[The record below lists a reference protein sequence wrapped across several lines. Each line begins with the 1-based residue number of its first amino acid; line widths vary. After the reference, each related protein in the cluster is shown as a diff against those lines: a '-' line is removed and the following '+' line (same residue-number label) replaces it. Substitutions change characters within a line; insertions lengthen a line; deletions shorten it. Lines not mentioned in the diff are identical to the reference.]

1 MSFSER
7 IKKLRK
13 YLGLSQK
20 EFGGEIGVGT
30 SHVSQWERGLSMPSS
45 KALMG
50 MAHLGVNI
58 NWLLTGDGEM
68 MMGAPSFPKRKGIF
82 SEEQIKEI
90 EKLIDGKIDERFS
103 RLLQKDNSDRKN
115 KKMG

>member
-1 MSFSER
+1 MPFSER

-20 EFGGEIGVGT
+20 DFGGKIGVGT
-30 SHVSQWERGLSMPSS
+30 SHVSQWERNLSMPSS
-45 KALMG
+45 KALIG

-68 MMGAPSFPKRKGIF
+68 MMGVPSSPRSEGIF
-82 SEEQIKEI
+82 SEEQIEQI
-90 EKLIDGKIDERFS
+90 EKLIDRKMDERFK
-103 RLLQKDNSDRKN
+103 RLLKKN
-115 KKMG
+115 LR